1 MKSVM
6 KFALAL
12 ALAHARANTVIK
24 TSAAP
29 SGPSGAAQGIV
40 DGRGRLTTSMQYGT
54 DPATGKLVPGGAS
67 AQMIQ
72 AMTNIAKVFA
82 AADLEIAQSGTSCWL
97 YGFNATTFGDI
108 SGAYN
113 TFFPD
118 AAHHPAR
125 NPTGATLVLEGAL
138 VGVSCR
144 GFPQGGKRI
153 APADF
158 FASDFN
164 AQGLLVDGGAHL
176 FTSAQVGADPVTGDL
191 VSGGAASEA
200 RQAMSNLAV
209 VFAAAFP
216 ALGAAALAERAS
228 ECQLM
233 IVNDTGSGAAASV
246 WKAVEDEVATF
257 FNAGSLPAVSI
268 TGFPAGSLP
277 IPALVAAT
285 CNGVGASANRTSLAS
300 GGGIVERVGGTM
312 LLQANPTYGEDVS
325 AAFGATAA
333 LFDEAF
339 PNLATAGAPAAALRS
354 AATACELWLADPAAD
369 ADAALASL
377 SALFVDL
384 PALTVTKAALPT
396 ARRTD
401 GPVALQCFG
410 SHTNSLPDA
419 GGAAGVHWSWDMS
432 ELVGG
437 TCKKENG
444 NGTIVPGSGGNTGQ
458 QVASCKAQGHT
469 LTLHC
474 RVNVTAATSASAS
487 GTPTTTTTGS
497 AGALSLQA
505 HFTNS
510 GYPRP
515 PHTTH
520 FDGPVVHS
528 GCSTIDLSVIG
539 QCCFV

>member
-1 MKSVM
+1 VIRADSCDPRRDAQLRINRMTKSVM
-6 KFALAL
+6 KFAFAL

-24 TSAAP
+24 THTAP
-29 SGPSGAAQGIV
+29 RGPGGAAQGIV

-54 DPATGKLVPGGAS
+54 DPTGKLVPGGAG
-67 AQMIQ
+67 AQMRQ
-72 AMTNIAKVFA
+72 AMDHIAHVFT
-82 AADLEIAQSGTSCWL
+82 AADLEIDEDATSCWL
-97 YGFNATTFGDI
+97 YGFNASTFGNI
-108 SGAYN
+108 SGSYN
-113 TFFPD
+113 SFFQNAD
-118 AAHHPAR
+118 SHPAR

-144 GFPQGGKRI
+144 GFQNGGKRI

-191 VSGGAASEA
+191 VPGGAASEA

-246 WKAVEDEVATF
+246 WEAVENEFETF
-257 FNAGSLPAVSI
+257 FHAGSRPALSI
-268 TGFPAGSLP
+268 SGFPAGSLP

-300 GGGIVERVGGTM
+300 GGGIVERVGGTT
-312 LLQANPTYGEDVS
+312 LLQANPTYGKDAS

-339 PNLATAGAPAAALRS
+339 PHLATAGAPAAALRS

-369 ADAALASL
+369 TDAALASL

-384 PALTVTKAALPT
+384 PALTVTKAALPP
-396 ARRTD
+396 AGVAD
-401 GPVALQCFG
+401 SGPVALQCFG
-410 SHTNSLPDA
+410 SHTN
-419 GGAAGVHWSWDMS
+419 
-432 ELVGG
+432 
-437 TCKKENG
+437 
-444 NGTIVPGSGGNTGQ
+444 
-458 QVASCKAQGHT
+458 
-469 LTLHC
+469 
-474 RVNVTAATSASAS
+474 
-487 GTPTTTTTGS
+487 
-497 AGALSLQA
+497 
-505 HFTNS
+505 
-510 GYPRP
+510 
-515 PHTTH
+515 
-520 FDGPVVHS
+520 
-528 GCSTIDLSVIG
+528 
-539 QCCFV
+539 